1 VCTECVQT
9 RGSSH
14 EGSDPGCISI
24 PLAPVFGYV
33 VGNIGSM
40 YWRKL
45 GAFRWL
51 DHREQGDELWAMW
64 LDRTFRQRE
73 RELLWT
79 VGDENERKNA

>member
-1 VCTECVQT
+1 
-9 RGSSH
+9 
-14 EGSDPGCISI
+14 
-24 PLAPVFGYV
+24 
-33 VGNIGSM
+33 M